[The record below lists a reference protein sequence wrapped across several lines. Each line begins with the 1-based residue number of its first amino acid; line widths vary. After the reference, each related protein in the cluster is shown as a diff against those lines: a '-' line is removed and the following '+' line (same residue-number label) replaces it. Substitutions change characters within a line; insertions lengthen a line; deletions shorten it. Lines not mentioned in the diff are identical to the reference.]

1 MTARIEPIKKS
12 RLSEHVGNILLQ
24 MIKDKV
30 FKPGDQLPS
39 ERELAE
45 QFQVSR
51 ASIREALKIMEKTGY
66 LESRVGVGGGTFVRE
81 ITLDIIIDPFAE
93 FLESEDNMVMEML
106 DFRLIIETEFAR
118 IAAVQRTA
126 ADLNAISASLDLMQL
141 DIAAGGIGLAGDNG
155 FHEAVARATHNNVFE
170 KMLQMSKTLL
180 NKTRETTLRL
190 KNQPKSSLSDHRA
203 IYQAIEEGDG
213 DKAASLMHQHIC
225 KARENAL
232 ISLRKAAALSE
243 DKQTK
248 NS

>member
-1 MTARIEPIKKS
+1 MTATARIEPIKKS

-81 ITLDIIIDPFAE
+81 ITLDTIIDPFAE

-118 IAAVQRTA
+118 IE
-126 ADLNAISASLDLMQL
+126 L

-203 IYQAIEEGDG
+203 IYQAIEEGNG
-213 DKAASLMHQHIC
+213 DKAAARSSAMTSSTCRVGVGRVPSLTITSSDPDPSIIP
-225 KARENAL
+225 L
-232 ISLRKAAALSE
+232 
-243 DKQTK
+243 
-248 NS
+248 